1 MILIVDAS
9 VAVKWAV
16 DEDGHADAIALI
28 AGGHDFLVPD
38 FLLLEVGNVL
48 WKKFRR
54 GEITSEQATSALTA
68 VGDTLSGLV
77 HSWSLADRAFAIA
90 MELDH
95 PLYDCIYLAAAEEY
109 GAKLITADNRLL
121 KAIAGRPF
129 ADLAVALSAGPP

>member
-1 MILIVDAS
+1 MILIVDSS

-16 DEDGHADAIALI
+16 DEEGHADAVALI

-54 GEITSEQATSALTA
+54 GEITSEQATAALAA
-68 VGDTLSGLV
+68 VGDTLSALV

-90 MELDH
+90 MEIDH
-95 PLYDCIYLAAAEEY
+95 PMYDCIYLAAAEEY
-109 GAKLITADNRLL
+109 GAKLVTADERLL
-121 KAIAGRPF
+121 RVIAGSPF
-129 ADLAVALSAGPP
+129 AELAVRLSGSLL